1 MKKYLSFFRLRFVT
15 GLQYRIAALAGLV
28 TQFVW
33 GGLLILAYQ
42 AFYRS
47 DPDAFPMTLQAT
59 ATYIWLQQAFLALF
73 QPWGF
78 EGDIFESVRTGSV
91 AYELC
96 RPVSVYNMWFART
109 VARRVSQASLR
120 CIPVLLVAAL
130 LPAPYGIA
138 PPPDLVQ
145 LLWALLST
153 VLGTLVAAA
162 LCQLIYFTAF
172 FTVAIEGVRA
182 IAATLTEF
190 LCGQVIPLP
199 FLPDGVRQAVELL
212 PFASTMNAPLRI
224 YAGDIAGAYLYQT
237 VALQV
242 FWLFALVLIG
252 KLMERAAIK
261 RTVLL
266 GG

>member
-1 MKKYLSFFRLRFVT
+1 MRKYLSFFRLRFVT
-15 GLQYRIAALAGLV
+15 GLQYRVAALAGLL

-33 GGLLILAYQ
+33 GGLLILAYN

-47 DPDAFPMTLQAT
+47 DPGAFPMSLQAT

-73 QPWGF
+73 LPWSF
-78 EGDIFESVRTGSV
+78 EGDIFESVRTGAV

-96 RPVSVYNMWFART
+96 RPISVYNMWFSRT
-109 VARRVSQASLR
+109 VARRVSQAALR
-120 CIPVLLVAAL
+120 CFPVLIVAAF

-138 PPPDLVQ
+138 PPDSMVQ
-145 LLWALLST
+145 LLWALFSM

-162 LCQLIYFTAF
+162 LCQIVYLTTF
-172 FTVAIEGVRA
+172 FTVAVEGVRA
-182 IAATLTEF
+182 IFATLSEF

-199 FLPDGVRQAVELL
+199 FLPDGFRQVVELL

-224 YAGDIAGAYLYQT
+224 YAGDITGAYLYQT

-242 FWLFALVLIG
+242 FWLFALVLLG
-252 KLMERAAIK
+252 KLMEHAAMK

>member
-1 MKKYLSFFRLRFVT
+1 MKKYTSFFRLRLVT
-15 GLQYRIAALAGLV
+15 GLQYRVAALAGLV

-33 GGLLILAYQ
+33 GGLLILAYS

-47 DPDAFPMTLQAT
+47 DPEAFPMSFQAT

-73 QPWGF
+73 LPWGF
-78 EGDIFESVRTGSV
+78 ENDIFESVRTGGV

-109 VARRVSQASLR
+109 VARRVAQAALR
-120 CIPVLLVAAL
+120 CFPVLIVAVL
-130 LPAPYGIA
+130 LPAPYGLML
-138 PPPDLVQ
+138 PTDPVQ
-145 LLWALLST
+145 LFWALLST

-162 LCQLIYFTAF
+162 LCQLVYLTAF

-182 IAATLTEF
+182 ISATLSEF

-199 FLPDGVRQAVELL
+199 FLPDGFRQVVELL

-224 YAGDIAGAYLYQT
+224 YAGDIAGATLYRT
-237 VALQV
+237 VGLQA
-242 FWLFALVLIG
+242 FWLVTLVLLG
-252 KLMERAAIK
+252 KLLERAAMK